1 MGRWCPPC
9 NAAQTSV
16 ALSFTRYLL
25 AFCQVCLLKLAAT
38 LIDIGNPTQIELNP
52 GGMDS
57 LPLHQWLHY
66 SLIRVIKNFSAAAL
80 SFLFSGVSQQRK
92 LIGYARMLH
101 EGRSRGTCARPR
113 ERRSFFFQ
121 FLFLQTGIDG
131 AHSLLWQRRVHVVVW
146 NWMGLRN
153 LLGPWA
159 PLSSC
164 TTVFVKSNKI
174 KRSNSKKKKDP
185 IFSLN

>member
-66 SLIRVIKNFSAAAL
+66 SLMLLITCRQELFSSSIIF
-80 SFLFSGVSQQRK
+80 SFLRCQSAEEADRLRPDAPRGQ
-92 LIGYARMLH
+92 IARHMCTP
-101 EGRSRGTCARPR
+101 SWTAI
-113 ERRSFFFQ
+113 FFFNFFSYRLVSMEPTVSCGSGGYTWSCGTGWASGICLGLGLPCQAAQQ
-121 FLFLQTGIDG
+121 FLSNQT
-131 AHSLLWQRRVHVVVW
+131 
-146 NWMGLRN
+146 
-153 LLGPWA
+153 
-159 PLSSC
+159 
-164 TTVFVKSNKI
+164 K
-174 KRSNSKKKKDP
+174 
-185 IFSLN
+185 

>member
-113 ERRSFFFQ
+113 ERRSFFFNFFSYRLVSMEPTASCGSGGYTWSCGTGWASGICLGLGLPCQAAQQ
-121 FLFLQTGIDG
+121 FLSNQT
-131 AHSLLWQRRVHVVVW
+131 
-146 NWMGLRN
+146 
-153 LLGPWA
+153 
-159 PLSSC
+159 
-164 TTVFVKSNKI
+164 K
-174 KRSNSKKKKDP
+174 
-185 IFSLN
+185 

>member
-66 SLIRVIKNFSAAAL
+66 SLMLLITCRQELFSSSIIF
-80 SFLFSGVSQQRK
+80 SFLRCQSAEEADRLRPDAPRGQ
-92 LIGYARMLH
+92 IARHMCTP
-101 EGRSRGTCARPR
+101 SWTAI
-113 ERRSFFFQ
+113 FFFSISFPTDWYRWSPQPPVAAEGTRGRVELDGPQDICLGLGLLCQASEQ
-121 FLFLQTGIDG
+121 F
-131 AHSLLWQRRVHVVVW
+131 
-146 NWMGLRN
+146 
-153 LLGPWA
+153 
-159 PLSSC
+159 
-164 TTVFVKSNKI
+164 FVNQNKTI
-174 KRSNSKKKKDP
+174 HFFN
-185 IFSLN
+185 